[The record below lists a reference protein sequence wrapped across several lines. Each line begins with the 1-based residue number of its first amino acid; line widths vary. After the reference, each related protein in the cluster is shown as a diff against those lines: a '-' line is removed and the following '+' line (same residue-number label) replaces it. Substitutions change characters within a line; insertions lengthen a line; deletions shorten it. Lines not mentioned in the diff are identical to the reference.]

1 MYVVALF
8 NVVFPNIFNVDAN
21 VEGLLKLTIEGGFNI
36 ALYFKSVNAV
46 PEPILL
52 PAMFNDDCNHH

>member
-21 VEGLLKLTIEGGFNI
+21 VEGLLKLTIKGGFNI
-36 ALYFKSVNAV
+36 AL
-46 PEPILL
+46 
-52 PAMFNDDCNHH
+52 